1 MALLIDSHNRIWL
14 APYNEGLR
22 CFNPEGRLLA
32 SYTTDNSGLSNNVVL
47 SMAERDS
54 HIWVGTDTTY
64 SRGKSLLQGNLFIV
78 VMAGFQREATDS
90 KKYGQPG
97 QKAGIWIVFHGCFS
111 ITLPA
116 KVTVCIDVTKKME
129 IKSYL
134 CTVLFSCLSSLP
146 GSMEEEA
153 GARLPL

>member
-1 MALLIDSHNRIWL
+1 MLNIFGNLMDVVVRQRMYVLLPVDIFSQLLSVKSSQSCIGSYPYKSFWL
-14 APYNEGLR
+14 G
-22 CFNPEGRLLA
+22 
-32 SYTTDNSGLSNNVVL
+32 
-47 SMAERDS
+47 
-54 HIWVGTDTTY
+54 IDTTY

>member
-1 MALLIDSHNRIWL
+1 
-14 APYNEGLR
+14 
-22 CFNPEGRLLA
+22 
-32 SYTTDNSGLSNNVVL
+32 
-47 SMAERDS
+47 
-54 HIWVGTDTTY
+54 
-64 SRGKSLLQGNLFIV
+64 
-78 VMAGFQREATDS
+78 MAGFQREATDS

-97 QKAGIWIVFHGCFS
+97 QKAGIWIVFHGCIS

-146 GSMEEEA
+146 DSIGRRGGGEA
-153 GARLPL
+153 SLVTLIN

>member
-1 MALLIDSHNRIWL
+1 MLNIFGNLMDVVVRQRMHVLLPVDIFSQLLSVKSSQSCIGSYPYKSFWL
-14 APYNEGLR
+14 G
-22 CFNPEGRLLA
+22 
-32 SYTTDNSGLSNNVVL
+32 
-47 SMAERDS
+47 
-54 HIWVGTDTTY
+54 IDTTY

-97 QKAGIWIVFHGCFS
+97 QKAGIWIVFHGCIS

-146 GSMEEEA
+146 DSMEEEA

>member
-1 MALLIDSHNRIWL
+1 MDVVVRQRMHVLLPVDIFSQLLSVKSSQSCIGSYPYKSFWL
-14 APYNEGLR
+14 G
-22 CFNPEGRLLA
+22 
-32 SYTTDNSGLSNNVVL
+32 
-47 SMAERDS
+47 
-54 HIWVGTDTTY
+54 IDTTY
-64 SRGKSLLQGNLFIV
+64 GRGKSLLQGNLFIV

-97 QKAGIWIVFHGCFS
+97 QKAGIWIVFHGCIS

-146 GSMEEEA
+146 DSIGRRGGGEA
-153 GARLPL
+153 SLVTLIN